1 MSKGHANQEREVA
14 WNVLAHNLGVFARLP
29 RAKAKPQALAKAS

>member
-14 WNVLAHNLGVFARLP
+14 WNVLTHNLWVIARRP
-29 RAKAKPQALAKAS
+29 RVKAKPQALAKAS